1 MLLWI
6 ALIGQ
11 VIFFLAAL
19 LVSARSTIKSRSIV
33 RGAFLFYG
41 LSVAGVFLFCV
52 VIPGL
57 LVALGANRHVV
68 VHSFPESYVGMP
80 IILGGW
86 ILGLIFASVVRAA
99 HVLTNVLRRRT
110 GEPQDSVA

>member
-1 MLLWI
+1 MLLI
-6 ALIGQ
+6 FALIGQ
-11 VIFFLAAL
+11 AIFFLLAL
-19 LVSARSTIKSRSIV
+19 FVSARSTVKSKSIA

-57 LVALGANRHVV
+57 LVSLGANRHVV
-68 VHSFPESYVGMP
+68 VHSFPESIVGMP

-86 ILGLIFASVVRAA
+86 VLGLIFATLARAA
-99 HVLTNVLRRRT
+99 HLLVTVLRPKPD
-110 GEPQDSVA
+110 EPQDSAG